1 MKTIAVLGAGMVGK
15 AIALDLARQHQV
27 ISADINSDNLKV
39 LDHPNIK
46 TVQADLSKS
55 KSIQQIISKADL
67 VVGAVPGFMGFTTLQ
82 SVIEAKKDV
91 VDISFFPEDPFELN
105 VLAKKNDVVAI
116 MDCGVAPGMDNILL
130 AYHARTMQVES
141 FTCVVGGL
149 PFLRVKPF
157 EYKAPFSPA
166 DVIEE
171 YTRPARIVV
180 NGKMII
186 KPALSEVEEMS
197 FDEIG
202 TLEAFNSDGLRSLVK
217 TMKHVPNMK
226 EKTLRYPGHARLMDA
241 LRNMG
246 FFSKEEITVHGK
258 KIAPLDVTSAL
269 FFPKW
274 KYQAGED
281 EFTVMRI
288 TIDGKQ
294 NGKSKMIQYDLL
306 DRYNHETKTSSMA
319 RTTGYTCTATAN
331 LILNG
336 LYKKKGIHPPEHVGE
351 NEKCVQFILGYLRDR
366 GVIYHKTEK

>member
-15 AIALDLARQHQV
+15 AMALDLARQHQI
-27 ISADINSDNLKV
+27 ISADLNSDNLKA
-39 LDHPNIK
+39 LRHPNIK

-55 KSIQQIISKADL
+55 KSIHQVISTADL
-67 VVGAVPGFMGFTTLQ
+67 VIGAVPGFMGFMTLQ
-82 SVIEAKKDV
+82 SVIEAKKNV
-91 VDISFFPEDPFELN
+91 VDISFFPEDPFELDALARKNN
-105 VLAKKNDVVAI
+105 VIAV

-130 AYHARTMQVES
+130 AYHARTMDVEN
-141 FTCVVGGL
+141 FICVVGGL
-149 PFLRVKPF
+149 PLLRIKPF

-186 KPALSEVEEMS
+186 KPALSEVEEMT

-217 TMKHVPNMK
+217 TMKHIPNMK
-226 EKTLRYPGHARLMDA
+226 EKTLRYPGHAQMMEA
-241 LRNMG
+241 LRSMG
-246 FFSKEEITVHGK
+246 FFSKEEIMVRGK
-258 KIAPLDVTSAL
+258 KVVPLDVTSAL

-274 KYQAGED
+274 KYQTGED

-288 TIDGKQ
+288 VIEGKQ

-306 DRYNHETKTSSMA
+306 DRYDHETKTSSMA
-319 RTTGYTCTATAN
+319 RTTGYTCTAAAN
-331 LILNG
+331 LVLSG
-336 LYKKKGIHPPEHVGE
+336 LYKKKGIHPPEHLGE
-351 NEKCVQFILGYLRDR
+351 NEKCVQFIIQYLSDR
-366 GVIYHKTEK
+366 GVIYHKIEE